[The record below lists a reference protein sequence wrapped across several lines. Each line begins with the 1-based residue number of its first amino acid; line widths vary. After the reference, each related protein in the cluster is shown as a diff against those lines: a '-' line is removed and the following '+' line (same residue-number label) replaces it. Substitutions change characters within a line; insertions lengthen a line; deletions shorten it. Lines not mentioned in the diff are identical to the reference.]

1 MAGLEDAAAQASEMT
16 GTEITPDDLIQAA
29 SDVVDQ
35 AEAMGV
41 EPEALIQA
49 AAEELAQGGD
59 APVSN

>member
-1 MAGLEDAAAQASEMT
+1 MT

-41 EPEALIQA
+41 EPEVLIQA

-59 APVSN
+59 APVSD